1 MANVQQAAS
10 ILVVEDDS
18 ALREALVDTLEM
30 AKFSVHQAQS
40 AEEALTLLAQYS
52 AYSLIVSDVNMKK
65 LIGKFHVI
73 YVKEKV
79 KLKFMLMNHMKVVT
93 NIFMKNVIIV

>member
-1 MANVQQAAS
+1 MASSNQAAS

-52 AYSLIVSDVNMKK
+52 GYSLIVSDVNMGR
-65 LIGKFHVI
+65 LSGHDLLRL
-73 YVKEKV
+73 VKQDYPHIPV
-79 KLKFMLMNHMKVVT
+79 
-93 NIFMKNVIIV
+93 

>member
-1 MANVQQAAS
+1 MTSSNQAAS

-40 AEEALTLLAQYS
+40 AEEALTLLANTPDIPLLCPMS
-52 AYSLIVSDVNMKK
+52 IWGA
-65 LIGKFHVI
+65 
-73 YVKEKV
+73 
-79 KLKFMLMNHMKVVT
+79 
-93 NIFMKNVIIV
+93 